1 MAVNWFKLYKI
12 DYIYIVLTGIVNTFF
27 VLYFLGFLKNKN
39 ELVEKIS
46 MLLKLFIGIFLTLK
60 YNPFYKLMDSKFT
73 EFDKNL
79 VFSAG
84 VYIILI
90 NSIVAYNSYIL
101 NKKMREEK
109 IKNEASGSS
118 DYPAITTLF

>member
-1 MAVNWFKLYKI
+1 MAVNLFKLYKI

-46 MLLKLFIGIFLTLK
+46 ILLKLFIGIFLTLK

-90 NSIVAYNSYIL
+90 NSIVAYNSYII

-118 DYPAITTLF
+118 DYPSITTLF

>member
-27 VLYFLGFLKNKN
+27 VLYLLGFLKNKN

-90 NSIVAYNSYIL
+90 NSIVAYNSYII

-118 DYPAITTLF
+118 DYPSITTLF

>member
-27 VLYFLGFLKNKN
+27 VLYLLGFLKNKN